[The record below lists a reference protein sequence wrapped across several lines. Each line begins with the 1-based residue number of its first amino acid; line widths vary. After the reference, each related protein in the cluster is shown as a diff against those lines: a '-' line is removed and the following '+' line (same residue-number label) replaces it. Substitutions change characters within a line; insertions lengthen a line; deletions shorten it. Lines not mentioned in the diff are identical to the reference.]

1 MADFITSL
9 NDKES
14 LLDEVKNVLKYAGD
28 EEANFEA
35 FDDYI
40 TVIRDYSRNQEI
52 KRLKELIKD
61 EVDPVKKAEYLEKI
75 RLVKIGSEF

>member
-1 MADFITSL
+1 M
-9 NDKES
+9 
-14 LLDEVKNVLKYAGD
+14 LKYAGD
-28 EEANFEA
+28 EEANIEA

-40 TVIRDYSRNQEI
+40 TVIRDYSKNQEI